1 MRKLPQIYQCAPET
15 IKTNNKNKCIV
26 ENVFVEEECS
36 NTQTIIDEVFSEL
49 GYPFNILL
57 TITTKEFE
65 KTTSLIA
72 KTKENIFTIDNEI
85 IPISEI
91 LSIKRK
97 KN

>member
-1 MRKLPQIYQCAPET
+1 MRKLPRIYQCAPET
-15 IKTNNKNKCIV
+15 LNANNKKKCIV
-26 ENVFVEEECS
+26 EKSFVEEKD
-36 NTQTIIDEVFSEL
+36 NNIQNIIDEVFLDL

-57 TITTKEFE
+57 TITTKDFE

-72 KTKENIFTIDNEI
+72 RTKENVFTIDNEI